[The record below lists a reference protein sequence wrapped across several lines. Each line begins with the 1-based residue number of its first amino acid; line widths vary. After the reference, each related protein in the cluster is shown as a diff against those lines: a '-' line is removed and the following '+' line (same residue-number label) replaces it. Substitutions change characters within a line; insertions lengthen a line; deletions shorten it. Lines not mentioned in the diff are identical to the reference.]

1 VLLQSLRVGAP
12 HGWRMEN
19 ARLQRKPDLGRKYF
33 RSFLDHTP
41 VTLQRAAVPVLS
53 ALRQL
58 MMDCMSQIGV
68 GVQNGP
74 VEVLLV
80 GDEKRM
86 FERILFRS
94 TG

>member
-1 VLLQSLRVGAP
+1 VLFQLLRVGAP

-19 ARLQRKPDLGRKYF
+19 ARLQRKADLGRKYF
-33 RSFLDHTP
+33 RRFLDHAL

-58 MMDCMSQIGV
+58 MMDCMSQIG
-68 GVQNGP
+68 GGDRNGP
-74 VEVLLV
+74 VEVLVV

-86 FERILFRS
+86 FKRILFRS